1 MNTRLERL
9 FSRTPGQRRWTFGA
23 LLAGLIVVP
32 LAVAGLFA
40 GALASAD
47 QRTDT
52 LPALVVN
59 NDTFV
64 TTTLPDG
71 SEQPV
76 LAGRQLVTELTKPAT
91 PGSSFTGFAWAI
103 SNSADAASA
112 LAEGRAYAVLTIPDD
127 FSASVT
133 SLGGSTPTRADLGIR
148 TDDAHSYLAGSVA
161 QSVGTAMTGVF
172 GREIT
177 AQYLSALY
185 VNLSGLSDSLSQAA
199 DGAAQVSS
207 GVTGVATG
215 LDSLA
220 DGTASAASGA
230 ASAVS
235 GAASLAS
242 GVAGYTGG
250 VDALSSGLAGLDTG
264 TAGLGMLSDGWAQ
277 YTGGVG
283 SAAAGFESLTGAL
296 LANPANAPYAQS
308 LAEYQAVL
316 DGLAGQG
323 SALSDQTAAAVEGV
337 QGGIAQSAEG
347 ASRLAAG
354 SVGLRTGARDLASGV
369 TGLSDGIS
377 GLSGGTAAAA
387 SGAHELES
395 GAGDLAAGLK
405 DGAAGAK
412 KLGEIDPK
420 QTADVVSEPVGI
432 VSTRNN
438 PVDSI
443 GPIIGM
449 LFVPVGLWIGAL
461 AIFLVLRPLSATALA
476 STASTGRL
484 VGRGLGRAFLIAAA
498 QAVVVVALLH
508 NSLGVSWQLLPSTLA
523 FAVFLAFVFVAVHHF
538 LATAFGRVGIVVS
551 LVLLALQITSVGGL
565 YPIELVA
572 KPFQLVSPFLPLTW
586 AVRGMQAV
594 VAGDGAGAAAPAAI
608 LALFAF
614 GAVFLSLGT
623 VVRRRGARSFGL
635 ALARG

>member
-1 MNTRLERL
+1 MNTTLERL
-9 FSRTPGQRRWTFGA
+9 FSRTRGQRRWTFGA
-23 LLAGLIVVP
+23 LLAGLIIVP
-32 LAVAGLFA
+32 VAVAGLFA
-40 GALASAD
+40 GALASAG

-71 SEQPV
+71 SQRPV
-76 LAGRQLVTELTKPAT
+76 LAGRQLVTELTRPAT
-91 PGSSFTGFAWAI
+91 PGSASTGFAWSI
-103 SNSADAASA
+103 SNSADAAAA
-112 LAEGRAYAVLTIPDD
+112 LAAGRAYAVLTIPAD

-185 VNLSGLSDSLSQAA
+185 TNLSGLSDSLSKAA
-199 DGAAQVSS
+199 DGAARVSS
-207 GVTGVATG
+207 GVTGVAAG
-215 LDSLA
+215 LDGLA
-220 DGTASAASGA
+220 GGTASAASGA
-230 ASAVS
+230 ASAAA
-235 GAASLAS
+235 GAAALAS

-250 VDALSSGLAGLDTG
+250 VDALSLGVAGLDTG
-264 TAGLGMLSDGWAQ
+264 TAGLGRLSDGWAQ
-277 YTGGVG
+277 YSGGVG
-283 SAAAGFESLTGAL
+283 SAAAGFKSLTGAL
-296 LANPANAPYAQS
+296 LANPANASYAGA
-308 LAEYQAVL
+308 LAAYQEVL
-316 DGLAGQG
+316 DGLAEQG
-323 SALSDQTAAAVEGV
+323 SALSDQTASAVAGV
-337 QGGIAQSAEG
+337 QGGIARSAAG
-347 ASRLAAG
+347 ASRIAAG
-354 SVGLRTGARDLASGV
+354 SAGLRSGAGDLASGV
-369 TGLSDGIS
+369 SELSGGIS

-387 SGAHELES
+387 SGAHKLES

-405 DGAAGAK
+405 EGAAGAK
-412 KLGEIDPK
+412 ALSETDPK
-420 QTADVVSEPVGI
+420 QTASVVSEPVGI

-449 LFVPVGLWIGAL
+449 VFVPVGLWIGAL
-461 AIFLVLRPLSATALA
+461 AIFLVLRPLTATALA

-484 VGRGLGRAFLIAAA
+484 VGRGIGRAFLVAAA
-498 QAVVVVALLH
+498 QAVAVVALLH

-551 LVLLALQITSVGGL
+551 LLLLTLQLTSVGGL
-565 YPIELVA
+565 YPLELVA

-586 AVRGMQAV
+586 AVRGMQAIL
-594 VAGDGAGAAAPAAI
+594 AGDGASAAAPSAS
-608 LALFAF
+608 LALFAL
-614 GAVFLSLGT
+614 GAVALTLGT
-623 VVRRRGARSFGL
+623 VARRRRARSFGL
-635 ALARG
+635 AVAPG

>member
-1 MNTRLERL
+1 MSTRLERL
-9 FSRTPGQRRWTFGA
+9 FSRTPGQRRWAFGS

-47 QRTDT
+47 QRVDT

-71 SEQPV
+71 SEQKV
-76 LAGRQLVTELTKPAT
+76 LAGRQLVTELTGPAT
-91 PGSSFTGFAWAI
+91 AGSPSTGFAWAI
-103 SNSADAASA
+103 SNSADAAAA
-112 LAEGRAYAVLTIPDD
+112 LAAGQAYAVLTIPAD

-172 GREIT
+172 GRDIT

-185 VNLSGLSDSLSQAA
+185 SNLSGLGESLTRAS

-220 DGTASAASGA
+220 SGTASVASGAASAASGA
-230 ASAVS
+230 AALS
-235 GAASLAS
+235 S

-250 VDALSSGLAGLDTG
+250 VDALSSGLAGLGTG
-264 TAGLGMLSDGWAQ
+264 AAGLSRLSDGWAQ
-277 YTGGVG
+277 YAGGVG
-283 SAAAGFESLTGAL
+283 SAADGFGSLTAAL
-296 LANPANAPYAQS
+296 LANPTNAPYAQS
-308 LAEYQAVL
+308 LADYQAAL
-316 DGLAGQG
+316 DTLAGQG
-323 SALSDQTAAAVEGV
+323 TALSGQTTTAISGV
-337 QGGIAQSAEG
+337 QGGIAQSAAG

-354 SVGLRTGARDLASGV
+354 SAALRTGASELQAGIS
-369 TGLSDGIS
+369 GLSDAVA

-387 SGAHELES
+387 SGAHQLES
-395 GAGDLAAGLK
+395 GAGELASGLK
-405 DGAAGAK
+405 DGAASASR
-412 KLGEIDPK
+412 LGETDPE
-420 QTADVVSEPVGI
+420 QTAAVVSEPVVI
-432 VSTRNN
+432 VSSRDN

-449 LFVPVGLWIGAL
+449 VFVPVGLWIGAL
-461 AIFLVLRPLSATALA
+461 AIFLVLSPLSATALA
-476 STASTGRL
+476 STAGTGRL
-484 VGRGLGRAFLIAAA
+484 VGRGLGRAFLVAAA

-508 NSLGVSWQLLPSTLA
+508 NSLGVSWLLLPSTLA

-538 LATAFGRVGIVVS
+538 LVAAFGRVGIVVS
-551 LVLLALQITSVGGL
+551 LVLLALQITAAGGL

-572 KPFQLVSPFLPLTW
+572 KPFQSVSPFLPLTW
-586 AVRGMQAV
+586 AVRGMQAIT
-594 VAGDGAGAAAPAAI
+594 AGDGGNAAAPAAF
-608 LALFAF
+608 LALFALA
-614 GAVFLSLGT
+614 AVLLSLWT
-623 VVRRRGARSFGL
+623 VARRRGARSFGV
-635 ALARG
+635 ALTRG